1 MQIGIPLETLK
12 GETRVAATPKTV
24 AQLAKLGHSVVV
36 ESGAGTRS
44 SYPDADYRAA
54 GATVADRAT
63 VWKSPVVAKINAPSA
78 TEIGRLPVGG
88 TLISLIAPAR
98 NPELVDR
105 LNARKLTA
113 LAMDAVPRISRAQAL
128 DVLSSMANIA
138 GYRAVVE
145 AANEFGSF
153 FTGQVTAAGKV
164 PPAKVFVSGAGV
176 AGLAAIGTAKSLGAI
191 VRATDLRA
199 EVAEQ
204 VASMGGEFLAVQAE
218 QQTSADGYAKEAS
231 ADYAAAAARLYAEQ
245 CREVDIIITTALI
258 PGKPAPR
265 LITADMVATMKPGSV
280 IVDMAAASGGNVEG
294 SQPDRLVVTDN
305 GVKIIGYTDL
315 AGRLPTQAS
324 QLYGTNVVNLF
335 KLLTPAGDGAVSLDL
350 DDVVLRGMTV
360 TNAGE
365 VLWPPPPVQVSAA
378 PAPAT
383 QPVAQQDPKAKA
395 LRLAAEAKARGRRN
409 LVLSAVAAVLVVAAV
424 MFSPASFVG
433 AFTVF
438 ALAVVVGFY
447 VISGVSHSLHTPLM
461 AQTNAISG
469 IILVGA
475 LLQLGSTNLAVLVMS
490 FIAATIASI
499 NIFGGFLVSYRM
511 LGMFKKEA

>member
-1 MQIGIPLETLK
+1 
-12 GETRVAATPKTV
+12 
-24 AQLAKLGHSVVV
+24 
-36 ESGAGTRS
+36 
-44 SYPDADYRAA
+44 
-54 GATVADRAT
+54 
-63 VWKSPVVAKINAPSA
+63 
-78 TEIGRLPVGG
+78 
-88 TLISLIAPAR
+88 
-98 NPELVDR
+98 
-105 LNARKLTA
+105 
-113 LAMDAVPRISRAQAL
+113 
-128 DVLSSMANIA
+128 
-138 GYRAVVE
+138 
-145 AANEFGSF
+145 
-153 FTGQVTAAGKV
+153 
-164 PPAKVFVSGAGV
+164 
-176 AGLAAIGTAKSLGAI
+176 LAAIGTAKSLGAI

-218 QQTSADGYAKEAS
+218 QQTSTDGYAKEAS

-245 CREVDIIITTALI
+245 CKDVDIIITTALI

-265 LITADMVATMKPGSV
+265 LITAEMVATMRPGSV

-294 SQPDRLVVTDN
+294 SRPDELVVTPN

-324 QLYGTNVVNLF
+324 QLFGTNIVNLF
-335 KLLTPAGDGAVSLDL
+335 KLLTPEKDGAVSLDL
-350 DDVVLRGMTV
+350 DDVVIRGMTV

-378 PAPAT
+378 PAASAALV
-383 QPVAQQDPKAKA
+383 PVEDPDAKA
-395 LRLAAEAKARGRRN
+395 VRLAAEAKAKGQRN
-409 LVLSAVAAVLVVAAV
+409 LVLSGVAAVLVVLAV
-424 MFSPASFVG
+424 AFSPASFVG

-475 LLQLGSTNLAVLVMS
+475 LLQLGSTNPAVLVMS
-490 FIAATIASI
+490 FIAAAIASI